1 MVQFLFFKKKKRLN
15 VPVLNLFN
23 KVKFSIGMR
32 IDLIARSGYLI
43 NIISLPVVQVPVEFS
58 LVPMNCMFFIVVL
71 AFFSISYDSSHFSL

>member
-1 MVQFLFFKKKKRLN
+1 MVQFLFLKKKRLN

-58 LVPMNCMFFIVVL
+58 LVPMNCMFFYSTP
-71 AFFSISYDSSHFSL
+71 SILFHII

>member
-1 MVQFLFFKKKKRLN
+1 MVQFLFLKKRLN

-32 IDLIARSGYLI
+32 IDLIAHSGYLI
-43 NIISLPVVQVPVEFS
+43 NIISLPVVQVSVEFS
-58 LVPMNCMFFIVVL
+58 LVPMNCMFFIVLL